1 MADITTQVTSSVGA
15 LMREFDIITH
25 NLANVSTAGY
35 KRQCTAFSK
44 VLDARTEGFNQESP
58 GGVEMT
64 AEFDFS
70 QGGEIYTGRSLDIA
84 LYGKGFL
91 VVETPNGPLYT
102 RHGVLQTNQ
111 NGQLVDS
118 SGYLIA
124 GQAGTIA
131 IPRTVPLSEVNI
143 SVDGQ
148 ISAQGA
154 AMGKLR
160 LVDFGDD
167 ENKLVPTGANCFRMP
182 DENVDPA
189 PAAELQVKQGYQESS
204 NVKMVDELVGMIRVQ
219 RLYEANM
226 KFIAAN
232 REAGSSLMDVAMG

>member
-1 MADITTQVTSSVGA
+1 MADITTQVASSVGA

-25 NLANVSTAGY
+25 NLANVSTVGY

-44 VLDARTEGFNQESP
+44 ALDAQTGFNEEGP

-64 AEFDFS
+64 ADFDFS
-70 QGGEIYTGRSLDIA
+70 QGGVTYTGRSLDIA

-102 RHGVLQTNQ
+102 RHGALQTNG

-118 SGYLIA
+118 GGNLIA
-124 GQAGTIA
+124 GQAGPITIPA
-131 IPRTVPLSEVNI
+131 TATLSEVNI
-143 SVDGQ
+143 SLDGQ
-148 ISAQGA
+148 ISVQGA
-154 AMGKLR
+154 AIGKLR
-160 LVDFGDD
+160 LVDFGGD
-167 ENKLVPTGANCFRMP
+167 ESKLVPAGANCFRMP
-182 DENVDPA
+182 DENVDAA
-189 PAAELQVKQGYQESS
+189 PAAELQVKQGCQESS
-204 NVKMVDELVGMIRVQ
+204 NVRMVDELVGMIRVQ

>member
-1 MADITTQVTSSVGA
+1 MADITTQVTSSVSA

-44 VLDARTEGFNQESP
+44 ALDAQTEGFNDEGP
-58 GGVEMT
+58 NCVEMT

-70 QGGEIYTGRSLDIA
+70 QGGGIYTGRSLDIA
-84 LYGKGFL
+84 LNGKGFL

-118 SGYLIA
+118 SGNLIA
-124 GQAGTIA
+124 GQAGPITIPA
-131 IPRTVPLSEVNI
+131 SIPLSEVHI
-143 SVDGQ
+143 ALDGQ
-148 ISAQGA
+148 LSAQGA
-154 AMGKLR
+154 VIGKLR

-182 DENVDPA
+182 DENVEPT
-189 PAAELQVKQGYQESS
+189 PAADLQVKQGYQESS

>member
-1 MADITTQVTSSVGA
+1 
-15 LMREFDIITH
+15 MREFDIITH

-44 VLDARTEGFNQESP
+44 ALEAQTRGFNEESP
-58 GGVEMT
+58 GRVEMT

-70 QGGEIYTGRSLDIA
+70 QGGVTHTGRSLDIA

-91 VVETPNGPLYT
+91 IVETPEGPLYT
-102 RHGVLQTNQ
+102 RNGALQTNH

-118 SGYLIA
+118 SGNLIA
-124 GQAGTIA
+124 GQAGPITIPPT
-131 IPRTVPLSEVNI
+131 IPLSEVHI

-148 ISAQGA
+148 ITAQGA
-154 AMGKLR
+154 AIGKLKF
-160 LVDFGDD
+160 VDFGDD

-182 DENVDPA
+182 DEDVV
-189 PAAELQVKQGYQESS
+189 PAAAADLQVKQGYQESS
-204 NVKMVDELVGMIRVQ
+204 NVRMVDELVGMIRVQ

-226 KFIAAN
+226 KFIAAK